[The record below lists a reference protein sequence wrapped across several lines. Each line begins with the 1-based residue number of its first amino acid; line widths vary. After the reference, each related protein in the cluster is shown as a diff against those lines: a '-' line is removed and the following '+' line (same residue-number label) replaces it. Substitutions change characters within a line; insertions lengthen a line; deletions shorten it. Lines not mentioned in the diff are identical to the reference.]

1 MANTRQARRKTGSEK
16 DRLGERQ
23 ARRKT
28 GSEKD
33 RLGERQARRF
43 GL

>member
-28 GSEKD
+28 GSEIWIINY
-33 RLGERQARRF
+33 LGFQIVY
-43 GL
+43 